1 MSVKQ
6 EVISASAPA
15 PIGTFSQAIRH
26 GNTVYLSGQVGWDV
40 KTNRLVTESFEAQL
54 DQLLR
59 NVKSVVEAAGGSL
72 EDIVKLNLF
81 ILDYKN
87 FPTINKVFERYF
99 SKPYP
104 ARTCVG
110 VVSLP
115 LGADIE
121 IEGIVQLPQK

>member
-1 MSVKQ
+1 MSAKQ
-6 EVISASAPA
+6 EVVSASAPA

-59 NVKSVVEAAGGSL
+59 NVKSVVESAGGSL

-87 FPTINKVFERYF
+87 FSTINKMFERYF

-121 IEGIVQLPQK
+121 IEGIVQLPHK